1 MSTRL
6 IDIYFT
12 HSFVEKLGEAVKKVY
27 PVFDT
32 ISFTKTIITNEWGNT
47 ALKERMHIIARNLGQ
62 FLPDNYG
69 ESIPLLLTVEKEF
82 DGFEHLVFSDFV
94 EIFGLENFDISMNA
108 LEIFTRSSAEFAIR
122 PFYIKY
128 PQKTLEQMKQWSL
141 HNNDFVRRLAS
152 EGSRPRLPWGMA
164 LPIFK
169 KDPTPILCILE
180 ELKNDPSESVRRS
193 VANNLN
199 DISKDNPQIVI
210 DLAKKW
216 IGKTDKTDALLKH
229 ALRGLLKKGNREV
242 LSLFGLYS
250 SDNVLIKNIKID
262 PTNISIGS
270 HAQLSFCMI
279 VDAYPHKKV
288 RLEYE
293 IGYKKANGK
302 LSFKV
307 FQIQEKVFKKG
318 EYFFEK
324 KLRFENRT
332 TRKHYE
338 GEHTLTTIING
349 NRVETVKFMLRINIS

>member
-1 MSTRL
+1 MAQRL

-12 HSFVEKLGEAVKKVY
+12 YAFVEKLASSIKRVY
-27 PVFDT
+27 PTFDEK
-32 ISFTKTIITNEWGNT
+32 SFSNNILTEQWDRTN
-47 ALKERMHIIARNLGQ
+47 LKERMHIISRTLGQ
-62 FLPDNYG
+62 FLPVTYK
-69 ESIPLLLTVEKEF
+69 ERITILLKVELEF

-94 EIFGLENFDISMNA
+94 EMFGLENFDISMNA
-108 LEIFTRSSAEFAIR
+108 LEILTRSSAEFAIR

-128 PQKTLEQMKQWSL
+128 PQKTLEQMKQWST
-141 HNNDFVRRLAS
+141 HTHDFVRRLAS

-216 IGKTDKTDALLKH
+216 IGKSEKIDSLLKH
-229 ALRGLLKKGNREV
+229 ALRGLLKKGNRDV
-242 LSLFGLYS
+242 LSLFGLQNS
-250 SDNVLIKNIKID
+250 EGLSVKNSTIT
-262 PTNISIGS
+262 PHEVCIGNS
-270 HAQLSFCMI
+270 AQLTFTLI

-293 IGYKKANGK
+293 IGYKKVNGT
-302 LSFKV
+302 LSYKV
-307 FQIQEKVFKKG
+307 FQIQEKKFETG
-318 EYFFEK
+318 TYFFER
-324 KLRFENRT
+324 KLRFDDMT

-338 GEHTLTTIING
+338 GEHTLSVIVNG
-349 NRVETVKFMLRINIS
+349 ERFETVKFVLRINIS